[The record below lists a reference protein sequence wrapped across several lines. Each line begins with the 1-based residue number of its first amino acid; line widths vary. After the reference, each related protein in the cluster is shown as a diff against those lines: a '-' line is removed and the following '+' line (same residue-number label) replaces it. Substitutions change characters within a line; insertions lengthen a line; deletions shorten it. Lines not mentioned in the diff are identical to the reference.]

1 MTFSTRGHMKL
12 PPAASWKTMLYL
24 PRQDLRLPICNGLS
38 RDKKLFRRP
47 YWPVDQ
53 ERARPT
59 MTLPPPSLLFSLT
72 KNTFSLFFLLL
83 CLLTSKTVE
92 DPSRL
97 PFSLFS
103 HKT

>member
-24 PRQDLRLPICNGLS
+24 PRQDLRLPICNGSS
-38 RDKKLFRRP
+38 RDRKLFRRS

-72 KNTFSLFFLLL
+72 KNTFSLFFTQNLIVHLKFDKIKQYFVWN
-83 CLLTSKTVE
+83 CSF
-92 DPSRL
+92 DR
-97 PFSLFS
+97 
-103 HKT
+103 